1 MSSYNNK
8 IGIYRQICY
17 NLKQVIWMKKKKKKK
32 FYQYFNIFLLIM
44 GIVFL
49 ILLYFTNVLSLLYF
63 SIISGVLFILTMF
76 LIGNINHKHLWA
88 LFLGMIL
95 LVIEVVGCIYLNKT
109 NSFLDRIHTKTEI
122 EAYKVVVLNSLDATV
137 SDLKEIGILKNT
149 DEGYTKAVEEI
160 EEKINKTVTFDD
172 VSSLTSALLMEKIPA
187 ILIDNATDTVLREND
202 TRYASNTKSIYDYEI
217 TVKTNVKEKNMDI
230 TKNTFSIYISGVDT
244 YNKIATKTRSD
255 VNIVLTVNPVTK
267 KIVMSHIP
275 RDYYVTL
282 AGKNSK
288 DKLTHASLYGI
299 DTAMKTVENFTG
311 VKIDYYVRLN
321 FTSLIKIVDL
331 LGGIDVNS
339 KYAFET
345 GIYDSTMKKTY
356 KFKKGLNHLDGD
368 AALSFVRERHSFADG
383 DITRGEN
390 QMIVLEALIKKAMS
404 PKIITSYTKFLDVLD
419 DAMITNMTKKEITDF
434 IKKEISKPS
443 SYEIE
448 SVSLNGTSAL
458 DYTFS
463 YPMSKLYVMVPDE
476 QLLNDYKEK
485 VNALY

>member
-1 MSSYNNK
+1 M
-8 IGIYRQICY
+8 
-17 NLKQVIWMKKKKKKK
+17 KKKKKK
-32 FYQYFNIFLLIM
+32 FYHYFNILLLLI
-44 GIVFL
+44 GIIFL
-49 ILLYFTNVLSLLYF
+49 VLLYFTNVLNLVYF
-63 SIISGVLFILTMF
+63 GLVTVVLFILTM
-76 LIGNINHKHLWA
+76 LIIANINHKRLWA
-88 LFLGMIL
+88 LFLGIVL
-95 LVIEVVGCIYLNKT
+95 FVIELIGCIYLNKT
-109 NSFLDRIHTKTEI
+109 NSFLDKIHTKTEI
-122 EAYKVVVLNSLDATV
+122 EAYKVVVLNSLEKTV
-137 SDLKEIGILKNT
+137 DDLKEIGILKNT
-149 DEGYTKAVEEI
+149 DEGYTKAVTQI
-160 EEKINKTVTFDD
+160 EEKIDKTVTFDD

-187 ILIDNATDTVLREND
+187 ILIDSATDTVLREND
-202 TRYASNTKSIYDYEI
+202 TVYASSTKSIYNYEI
-217 TVKTNVKEKNMDI
+217 TVKTNVAEKNVDI
-230 TKNTFSIYISGVDT
+230 TKNTFSVYISGIDT

-255 VNIVLTVNPVTK
+255 VNIVMTVNPVTK
-267 KIVMSHIP
+267 KIVMAHIP

-282 AGKNSK
+282 YGKNGK

-311 VKIDYYVRLN
+311 IKIDYYVRLN

-356 KFKKGLNHLDGD
+356 KFKKGMNHLDGD
-368 AALSFVRERHSFADG
+368 AALSFVRERHSFTDG

-390 QMIVLEALIKKAMS
+390 QMLVLEALIKKAMS

-419 DAMITNMTKKEITDF
+419 DAMITNMSKKEITDF

-443 SYEIE
+443 NYDIE
-448 SVSLNGTSAL
+448 SISLNGTSAM

-476 QLLNDYKEK
+476 KNLKDYQEK
-485 VNALY
+485 VSALY

>member
-1 MSSYNNK
+1 M
-8 IGIYRQICY
+8 
-17 NLKQVIWMKKKKKKK
+17 KKKKKK
-32 FYQYFNIFLLIM
+32 FYHYFNILLLLI
-44 GIVFL
+44 GIIFL
-49 ILLYFTNVLSLLYF
+49 VLLYFTNVLNLIYF
-63 SIISGVLFILTMF
+63 GLVTVVLFILTMF
-76 LIGNINHKHLWA
+76 IIANINHKRLWA
-88 LFLGMIL
+88 LFLGIVL
-95 LVIEVVGCIYLNKT
+95 FVIELIGCIYLNKT
-109 NSFLDRIHTKTEI
+109 NSFLDKIHTKTEI
-122 EAYKVVVLNSLDATV
+122 EAYKVVVLNSLEKTV
-137 SDLKEIGILKNT
+137 DDLKEIGILKNT
-149 DEGYTKAVEEI
+149 DEGYTKAVTQI
-160 EEKINKTVTFDD
+160 EEKIDKTVTFDD

-187 ILIDNATDTVLREND
+187 ILINSATDTVLREND
-202 TRYASNTKSIYDYEI
+202 TVYASSTKSIYNYEI
-217 TVKTNVKEKNMDI
+217 TVKTNVAEKNVDI
-230 TKNTFSIYISGVDT
+230 TKNTFSVYISGVDT

-255 VNIVLTVNPVTK
+255 VNIVMTVNPVTK
-267 KIVMSHIP
+267 KIVMAHIP

-282 AGKNSK
+282 YGKNSK

-311 VKIDYYVRLN
+311 IKIDYYVRLN

-356 KFKKGLNHLDGD
+356 KFKKGMNHLDGD
-368 AALSFVRERHSFADG
+368 AALSFVRERHSFTDG

-390 QMIVLEALIKKAMS
+390 QMLVLEALIKKAMS

-419 DAMITNMTKKEITDF
+419 DAMITNMSKKEITDF

-443 SYEIE
+443 NYDIE
-448 SVSLNGTSAL
+448 SISLNGTSAM

-476 QLLNDYKEK
+476 KNLKDYQEK
-485 VNALY
+485 VSALY

>member
-1 MSSYNNK
+1 
-8 IGIYRQICY
+8 
-17 NLKQVIWMKKKKKKK
+17 
-32 FYQYFNIFLLIM
+32 M

-63 SIISGVLFILTMF
+63 GIIGAVLFILTMI

-88 LFLGMIL
+88 LFLGIV
-95 LVIEVVGCIYLNKT
+95 LVVLEVIGCFYLNKT
-109 NSFLDRIHTKTEI
+109 NSFFDKIHTKTEI
-122 EAYKVVVLNSLDATV
+122 EAYKVVVLSSLNTSV
-137 SDLKEIGILKNT
+137 NDLKEIGVLKSS
-149 DEGYTKAVEEI
+149 DDGYKKAVEEI
-160 EEKINKTVTFDD
+160 EEKVEKTLTFDD

-202 TRYASNTKSIYDYEI
+202 TGYASSTKSIYDYEI
-217 TVKTNVKEKNMDI
+217 TVKTNVKENNIDI
-230 TKNTFSIYISGVDT
+230 TKNTFSVYISGVDT

-275 RDYYVTL
+275 RDYYVPL
-282 AGKNSK
+282 AGKNGK

-299 DTAMKTVENFTG
+299 DTAIATVENFTG

-321 FTSLIKIVDL
+321 FTSLIRIVDL

-356 KFKKGLNHLDGD
+356 KFKKGLNHLNGD

-404 PKIITSYTKFLDVLD
+404 PKIITNYTKFLDVLD

-443 SYEIE
+443 SYNIE
-448 SVSLNGTSAL
+448 TINLNGTSAL

-485 VNALY
+485 VSALY

>member
-1 MSSYNNK
+1 M
-8 IGIYRQICY
+8 
-17 NLKQVIWMKKKKKKK
+17 KKKKKK
-32 FYQYFNIFLLIM
+32 FYHYFNILLLLI
-44 GIVFL
+44 GIIFL
-49 ILLYFTNVLSLLYF
+49 VLLYFTNVLNLVYF
-63 SIISGVLFILTMF
+63 GLVTVVLFILTMF
-76 LIGNINHKHLWA
+76 IIANINHKRLWA
-88 LFLGMIL
+88 LFLGIVL
-95 LVIEVVGCIYLNKT
+95 FVIELIGCIYLNKT
-109 NSFLDRIHTKTEI
+109 NSFLDKIHTKTEI
-122 EAYKVVVLNSLDATV
+122 EAYKVVVLNSLEKTV
-137 SDLKEIGILKNT
+137 DDLKEIGILKNT
-149 DEGYTKAVEEI
+149 DEGYTKAVTQI
-160 EEKINKTVTFDD
+160 EEKIDKTVTFDD

-187 ILIDNATDTVLREND
+187 ILIDSATDTVLREND
-202 TRYASNTKSIYDYEI
+202 TVYASSTKSIYNYEI
-217 TVKTNVKEKNMDI
+217 TVKTNVAEKNMDI
-230 TKNTFSIYISGVDT
+230 TKNTFSVYISGVDT

-255 VNIVLTVNPVTK
+255 VNIVMTVNPVTK
-267 KIVMSHIP
+267 KIVMAHIP

-282 AGKNSK
+282 YGKNSK

-311 VKIDYYVRLN
+311 IKIDYYVRLN

-356 KFKKGLNHLDGD
+356 KFKKGMNHLDGD
-368 AALSFVRERHSFADG
+368 AALSFVRERHSFTDG

-390 QMIVLEALIKKAMS
+390 QMLVLEALIKKAMS

-419 DAMITNMTKKEITDF
+419 DAMITNMSKKEITDF

-443 SYEIE
+443 NYDIE
-448 SVSLNGTSAL
+448 SISLNGTSAM

-476 QLLNDYKEK
+476 KNLKDYQEK
-485 VNALY
+485 VSALY

>member
-1 MSSYNNK
+1 M
-8 IGIYRQICY
+8 
-17 NLKQVIWMKKKKKKK
+17 KKKKKK
-32 FYQYFNIFLLIM
+32 FYHYFNILLLLI
-44 GIVFL
+44 GIIFL
-49 ILLYFTNVLSLLYF
+49 VLLYFTNVLNLVYF
-63 SIISGVLFILTMF
+63 GLVTVVLFILTMF
-76 LIGNINHKHLWA
+76 IIANINHKRLWA
-88 LFLGMIL
+88 LFLGIVL
-95 LVIEVVGCIYLNKT
+95 FVIELIGCIYLNKT
-109 NSFLDRIHTKTEI
+109 NSFLDKIHTKTEI
-122 EAYKVVVLNSLDATV
+122 EAYKVVVLNSLEKTV
-137 SDLKEIGILKNT
+137 DDLKEIGILKNT
-149 DEGYTKAVEEI
+149 DEGYTKAVTQI
-160 EEKINKTVTFDD
+160 EEKIDKTVTFDD

-187 ILIDNATDTVLREND
+187 ILIDSATDTVLREND
-202 TRYASNTKSIYDYEI
+202 TVYASSTKSIYNYEI
-217 TVKTNVKEKNMDI
+217 TVKTNVAEKNVDI
-230 TKNTFSIYISGVDT
+230 TKNTFSVYISGVDT

-255 VNIVLTVNPVTK
+255 VNIVMTVNPVTK
-267 KIVMSHIP
+267 KIVMAHIP

-282 AGKNSK
+282 YGKNSK

-311 VKIDYYVRLN
+311 IKIDYYVRLN

-356 KFKKGLNHLDGD
+356 KFKKGMNHLDGD
-368 AALSFVRERHSFADG
+368 AALSFVRERHSFTDG

-390 QMIVLEALIKKAMS
+390 QMLVLEDLINKAMS

-419 DAMITNMTKKEITDF
+419 DAMITNMSKKEITDF

-443 SYEIE
+443 NYDIE
-448 SVSLNGTSAL
+448 SISLNGTSAM

-476 QLLNDYKEK
+476 KNLKDYQEK
-485 VNALY
+485 VSALY

>member
-1 MSSYNNK
+1 
-8 IGIYRQICY
+8 
-17 NLKQVIWMKKKKKKK
+17 MKKKKKKK
-32 FYQYFNIFLLIM
+32 FYQYFNVLLLVVNI
-44 GIVFL
+44 IFL
-49 ILLYFTNVLSLLYF
+49 ILLYFTNVLNLLYF
-63 SIISGVLFILTMF
+63 GLISAVLVGLALF
-76 LIGNINHKHLWA
+76 LIRNIKNKHIWA
-88 LFLGMIL
+88 LFLGIVL
-95 LVIEVVGCIYLNKT
+95 FVIEIIGCVYLNKT
-109 NSFLDRIHTKTEI
+109 NSFLDKIHTKTEI
-122 EAYKVVVLNSLDATV
+122 EAYKVVVLNNLETTV
-137 SDLKEIGILKNT
+137 SDLKEIGVLKNT
-149 DEGYTKAVEEI
+149 DEGYTRAVKEI
-160 EEKINKTVTFDD
+160 QEKIDKTVFFDD

-202 TRYASNTKSIYDYEI
+202 TAYASSTKSIYNYEI
-217 TVKTNVKEKNMDI
+217 TVKTNVKENNIDI
-230 TKNTFSIYISGVDT
+230 TKNTFSVYISGVDT

-267 KIVMSHIP
+267 KIVMVHIP
-275 RDYYVTL
+275 RDYYVSL
-282 AGKNSK
+282 YGKNSK

-331 LGGIDVNS
+331 LGGIDVKS

-345 GIYDSTMKKTY
+345 GIYDSTMTKTY

-419 DAMITNMTKKEITDF
+419 DAMITNLTKKEITDF

-463 YPMSKLYVMVPDE
+463 YPISKLYVMVPNE
-476 QLLNDYKEK
+476 EILREYKEK
-485 VNALY
+485 VSALY

>member
-1 MSSYNNK
+1 M
-8 IGIYRQICY
+8 
-17 NLKQVIWMKKKKKKK
+17 KKKKKK
-32 FYQYFNIFLLIM
+32 FYHYFNILLLLI
-44 GIVFL
+44 GIIFL
-49 ILLYFTNVLSLLYF
+49 VLLYFTNVLNLVYLG
-63 SIISGVLFILTMF
+63 IITGVLFILTMF
-76 LIGNINHKHLWA
+76 IIGNINHKRLWA
-88 LFLGMIL
+88 LFLGIVL
-95 LVIEVVGCIYLNKT
+95 FIIEFIGCIYLNKT
-109 NSFLDRIHTKTEI
+109 NSFLDKIHTKTEI
-122 EAYKVVVLNSLDATV
+122 EAYKVVVLNSLEKTV
-137 SDLKEIGILKNT
+137 DDLKEIGILKNT
-149 DEGYTKAVEEI
+149 DEGYTKAVMQI
-160 EEKINKTVTFDD
+160 KEKIDKTVTFDD
-172 VSSLTSALLMEKIPA
+172 VSSLTSALLMGKIPA

-202 TRYASNTKSIYDYEI
+202 PGYASSTKSIYDYEI
-217 TVKTNVKEKNMDI
+217 TVKTNVAEKNIDI
-230 TKNTFSIYISGVDT
+230 TKNTFSVYISGVDT

-267 KIVMSHIP
+267 KIVMVHIP

-282 AGKNSK
+282 YGKNGK

-345 GIYDSTMKKTY
+345 GIYDSTMTKTY
-356 KFKKGLNHLDGD
+356 KFKKGMNHLDGD
-368 AALSFVRERHSFADG
+368 AALSFVRERHSFTDG

-390 QMIVLEALIKKAMS
+390 QMLVLEALIKKAMS

-419 DAMITNMTKKEITDF
+419 DAMITNMSKKEITDF

-448 SVSLNGTSAL
+448 SVSLNGTSAM

-476 QLLNDYKEK
+476 ELLKNYQEK
-485 VNALY
+485 VSALY

>member
-1 MSSYNNK
+1 
-8 IGIYRQICY
+8 
-17 NLKQVIWMKKKKKKK
+17 
-32 FYQYFNIFLLIM
+32 M

-63 SIISGVLFILTMF
+63 SIIGAVLFILTMI

-88 LFLGMIL
+88 LFLGIV
-95 LVIEVVGCIYLNKT
+95 LVVLEVIGCLYLNKT
-109 NSFLDRIHTKTEI
+109 NSFLDKIHTKTEI
-122 EAYKVVVLNSLDATV
+122 EAYKVVVLNSLNTSV
-137 SDLKEIGILKNT
+137 NDLKEIGVLKSS
-149 DEGYTKAVEEI
+149 DEGYKKAVEEI
-160 EEKINKTVTFDD
+160 EEKIEKTITFDD

-202 TRYASNTKSIYDYEI
+202 TGYAGSTKSIYDYEI
-217 TVKTNVKEKNMDI
+217 TVKTNVKENNIDI
-230 TKNTFSIYISGVDT
+230 TKNTFSVYISGVDT

-275 RDYYVTL
+275 RDYYVPL
-282 AGKNSK
+282 AGKNGK

-299 DTAMKTVENFTG
+299 DTAIATVENFTG

-356 KFKKGLNHLDGD
+356 KFKKGLNHLNGD

-404 PKIITSYTKFLDVLD
+404 PKIITNYTKFLDVLD

-443 SYEIE
+443 SYNIE
-448 SVSLNGTSAL
+448 TINLNGTSAL

-485 VNALY
+485 VSALY

>member
-1 MSSYNNK
+1 M
-8 IGIYRQICY
+8 
-17 NLKQVIWMKKKKKKK
+17 KKKKKK
-32 FYQYFNIFLLIM
+32 FYHYFNILLLLI
-44 GIVFL
+44 GIIFL
-49 ILLYFTNVLSLLYF
+49 VLLYFTNVLNLIYF
-63 SIISGVLFILTMF
+63 GLVTVVLFILTMF
-76 LIGNINHKHLWA
+76 IIANINHKRLWA
-88 LFLGMIL
+88 LFLGIVL
-95 LVIEVVGCIYLNKT
+95 FVIELIGCIYLNKT
-109 NSFLDRIHTKTEI
+109 NSFLDKIHTKTEI
-122 EAYKVVVLNSLDATV
+122 EAYKVVVLNSLEKTV
-137 SDLKEIGILKNT
+137 DDLKEIGILKNT
-149 DEGYTKAVEEI
+149 DEGYTKAVTQI
-160 EEKINKTVTFDD
+160 EEKIDKTVTFDD

-187 ILIDNATDTVLREND
+187 ILIDSATDTVLREND
-202 TRYASNTKSIYDYEI
+202 TVYASSTKSIYNYEI
-217 TVKTNVKEKNMDI
+217 TVKTNVAEKNVDI
-230 TKNTFSIYISGVDT
+230 TKNTFSVYISGIDT

-255 VNIVLTVNPVTK
+255 VNIVMTVNPVTK
-267 KIVMSHIP
+267 KIVMAHIP

-282 AGKNSK
+282 YGKNGK

-311 VKIDYYVRLN
+311 IQIDYYVRLN

-356 KFKKGLNHLDGD
+356 KFKKGMNHLDGD
-368 AALSFVRERHSFADG
+368 AALSFVRERHSFTDG

-390 QMIVLEALIKKAMS
+390 QMLVLEALIKKAMS

-419 DAMITNMTKKEITDF
+419 DAMITNMSKKEITDF

-443 SYEIE
+443 NYDIE
-448 SVSLNGTSAL
+448 SISLNGTSAM

-476 QLLNDYKEK
+476 KNLKDYQEK
-485 VNALY
+485 VSALY

>member
-1 MSSYNNK
+1 M
-8 IGIYRQICY
+8 
-17 NLKQVIWMKKKKKKK
+17 KKKKKK
-32 FYQYFNIFLLIM
+32 FYHYFNILLLLI
-44 GIVFL
+44 GIIFL
-49 ILLYFTNVLSLLYF
+49 VLLYFTNVLNLVYF
-63 SIISGVLFILTMF
+63 GLVTVVLFILTM
-76 LIGNINHKHLWA
+76 LIIANINHKRLWA
-88 LFLGMIL
+88 LFLGIVL
-95 LVIEVVGCIYLNKT
+95 FVIELIGCIYLNKT
-109 NSFLDRIHTKTEI
+109 NSFLDKIHTKTEI
-122 EAYKVVVLNSLDATV
+122 EAYKVVVLNSLEKTV
-137 SDLKEIGILKNT
+137 DDLKEIGILKNT
-149 DEGYTKAVEEI
+149 DEGYTKAVTQI
-160 EEKINKTVTFDD
+160 EEKIDKTVTFDD

-187 ILIDNATDTVLREND
+187 ILIDSATDTVLREND
-202 TRYASNTKSIYDYEI
+202 TVYASSTKSIYNYEI
-217 TVKTNVKEKNMDI
+217 TVKTNVAEKNVDI
-230 TKNTFSIYISGVDT
+230 TKNTFSVYISGIDT

-255 VNIVLTVNPVTK
+255 VNIVMTVNPVTK
-267 KIVMSHIP
+267 KIVMAHIP

-282 AGKNSK
+282 YGKNSK

-311 VKIDYYVRLN
+311 IKIDYYVRLN

-356 KFKKGLNHLDGD
+356 KFKKGMNHLDGD
-368 AALSFVRERHSFADG
+368 AALSFVRERHSFTDG

-390 QMIVLEALIKKAMS
+390 QMLVLEALIKKAMS

-419 DAMITNMTKKEITDF
+419 DAMITNMSKKEITDF

-443 SYEIE
+443 NYDIE
-448 SVSLNGTSAL
+448 SISLNGTSAM

-476 QLLNDYKEK
+476 KNLKDYQEK
-485 VNALY
+485 VSALY

>member
-1 MSSYNNK
+1 
-8 IGIYRQICY
+8 
-17 NLKQVIWMKKKKKKK
+17 
-32 FYQYFNIFLLIM
+32 M

-63 SIISGVLFILTMF
+63 GIIGAVLFILTII

-88 LFLGMIL
+88 LFLGIV
-95 LVIEVVGCIYLNKT
+95 LVVLEVIGCFYLNKT
-109 NSFLDRIHTKTEI
+109 YSFLDKIHTKTEI
-122 EAYKVVVLNSLDATV
+122 EAYKVVVLNSLNTSDN
-137 SDLKEIGILKNT
+137 DLKEIGVLKSS
-149 DEGYTKAVEEI
+149 DDGYKKAVEEI
-160 EEKINKTVTFDD
+160 EEKVEKTLTFDD

-202 TRYASNTKSIYDYEI
+202 TGYASSTKSIYDYEI
-217 TVKTNVKEKNMDI
+217 TVKTNVKENNIDI
-230 TKNTFSIYISGVDT
+230 TKNTFSVYISGVDT

-255 VNIVLTVNPVTK
+255 VNIVLTVNPMTK

-275 RDYYVTL
+275 RDYYVPL
-282 AGKNSK
+282 AGKNGK
-288 DKLTHASLYGI
+288 DKLTHASFYGI

-419 DAMITNMTKKEITDF
+419 DAMITNMTKREITDF

-443 SYEIE
+443 SYNIE
-448 SVSLNGTSAL
+448 TINLNGTSAL

-485 VNALY
+485 VSALY

>member
-1 MSSYNNK
+1 M
-8 IGIYRQICY
+8 
-17 NLKQVIWMKKKKKKK
+17 KKKKKK
-32 FYQYFNIFLLIM
+32 FYHYFNILLLLI
-44 GIVFL
+44 GIIFL
-49 ILLYFTNVLSLLYF
+49 VLLYFTNVLNLIYF
-63 SIISGVLFILTMF
+63 GLVTVVLFILTMF
-76 LIGNINHKHLWA
+76 IIANINHKRLWA
-88 LFLGMIL
+88 LFLGIVL
-95 LVIEVVGCIYLNKT
+95 FVIELIGCIYLNKT
-109 NSFLDRIHTKTEI
+109 NSFLDKIHTKTEI
-122 EAYKVVVLNSLDATV
+122 EAYKVVVLNSLEKTV
-137 SDLKEIGILKNT
+137 DDLKEIGILKNT
-149 DEGYTKAVEEI
+149 DEGYTKAVTQI
-160 EEKINKTVTFDD
+160 EEKIDKTVTFDD

-187 ILIDNATDTVLREND
+187 ILIDSATDTVLREND
-202 TRYASNTKSIYDYEI
+202 TVYASSTKSIYNYEI
-217 TVKTNVKEKNMDI
+217 TVKTNVAEKNMDI
-230 TKNTFSIYISGVDT
+230 TKNTFSVYISGVDT

-255 VNIVLTVNPVTK
+255 VNIVMTVNPVTK
-267 KIVMSHIP
+267 KIVMAHIP

-282 AGKNSK
+282 YGKNSK

-311 VKIDYYVRLN
+311 IKIDYYVRLN

-356 KFKKGLNHLDGD
+356 KFKKGMNHLDGD
-368 AALSFVRERHSFADG
+368 AALSFVRERHSFTDG

-390 QMIVLEALIKKAMS
+390 QMLVLEALIKKAMS

-419 DAMITNMTKKEITDF
+419 DAMITNMSKKEITDF

-443 SYEIE
+443 NYDIE
-448 SVSLNGTSAL
+448 SISLNGTSAM

-476 QLLNDYKEK
+476 KNLKDYQEK
-485 VNALY
+485 VSALY

>member
-1 MSSYNNK
+1 M
-8 IGIYRQICY
+8 
-17 NLKQVIWMKKKKKKK
+17 KKKKKK
-32 FYQYFNIFLLIM
+32 FYHYFNILLLLI
-44 GIVFL
+44 GIIFL
-49 ILLYFTNVLSLLYF
+49 VLLYFTNVLNLVYF
-63 SIISGVLFILTMF
+63 GLVTVVLFILTMF
-76 LIGNINHKHLWA
+76 IIANINHKRLWA
-88 LFLGMIL
+88 LFLGIVL
-95 LVIEVVGCIYLNKT
+95 FVIELIGCIYLNKT
-109 NSFLDRIHTKTEI
+109 NSFLDKIHTKTEI
-122 EAYKVVVLNSLDATV
+122 EAYKVVVLNSLEKTV
-137 SDLKEIGILKNT
+137 DDLKEIGILKNT
-149 DEGYTKAVEEI
+149 DEGYTKAVTQI
-160 EEKINKTVTFDD
+160 EEKIDKTVTFDD

-187 ILIDNATDTVLREND
+187 ILIDSATDTVLREND
-202 TRYASNTKSIYDYEI
+202 TVYASSTKSIYNYEI
-217 TVKTNVKEKNMDI
+217 TVKTNVAEKNVDI
-230 TKNTFSIYISGVDT
+230 TKNTFSVYISGVDT

-255 VNIVLTVNPVTK
+255 VNIVMTVNPVTK
-267 KIVMSHIP
+267 KIVMAHIP

-282 AGKNSK
+282 YGKNSK

-311 VKIDYYVRLN
+311 IKIDYYVRLN

-356 KFKKGLNHLDGD
+356 KFKKGMNHLDGD
-368 AALSFVRERHSFADG
+368 AALSFVRERHSFTDG

-390 QMIVLEALIKKAMS
+390 QMLVLEALIKKAMS

-419 DAMITNMTKKEITDF
+419 DAMITNMSKKEITDF

-443 SYEIE
+443 NYDIE
-448 SVSLNGTSAL
+448 SISLNGTSAM

-476 QLLNDYKEK
+476 KNLKDYQEK
-485 VNALY
+485 VSALY

>member
-1 MSSYNNK
+1 
-8 IGIYRQICY
+8 
-17 NLKQVIWMKKKKKKK
+17 
-32 FYQYFNIFLLIM
+32 M

-63 SIISGVLFILTMF
+63 GIIGTVLFLLTMI

-88 LFLGMIL
+88 LFLGIV
-95 LVIEVVGCIYLNKT
+95 LVVLEVIGCFYLNKT
-109 NSFLDRIHTKTEI
+109 NSFFDKIHTKTEI
-122 EAYKVVVLNSLDATV
+122 EAYKVVVLNSLNTSV
-137 SDLKEIGILKNT
+137 NDLKEIGVLKSS
-149 DEGYTKAVEEI
+149 DDGYKKAVEEI
-160 EEKINKTVTFDD
+160 EEKVAKTLTFDD

-202 TRYASNTKSIYDYEI
+202 TGYASSTKSIYDYEI
-217 TVKTNVKEKNMDI
+217 TVKTNVKENNIDI
-230 TKNTFSIYISGVDT
+230 TKNTFSVYISGVDT

-275 RDYYVTL
+275 RDYYVHL
-282 AGKNSK
+282 AGKNGK

-299 DTAMKTVENFTG
+299 DTAIATLENFTG

-356 KFKKGLNHLDGD
+356 KFKKGLNHLNGD

-404 PKIITSYTKFLDVLD
+404 PKIITNYTKFLDVLD

-443 SYEIE
+443 SYNIE
-448 SVSLNGTSAL
+448 TINLNGTSAL

-485 VNALY
+485 VSALY

>member
-1 MSSYNNK
+1 M
-8 IGIYRQICY
+8 
-17 NLKQVIWMKKKKKKK
+17 KKKKKK
-32 FYQYFNIFLLIM
+32 FYHYFNILLLLI
-44 GIVFL
+44 GIIFL
-49 ILLYFTNVLSLLYF
+49 VLLYFTNVLNLVYF
-63 SIISGVLFILTMF
+63 GLVTVVLFILTMF
-76 LIGNINHKHLWA
+76 IIANINHKRLWA
-88 LFLGMIL
+88 LFLGIVL
-95 LVIEVVGCIYLNKT
+95 FVIELIGCIYLNKT
-109 NSFLDRIHTKTEI
+109 NSFLDKIHTKTEI
-122 EAYKVVVLNSLDATV
+122 EAYKVVVLNSLEKTV
-137 SDLKEIGILKNT
+137 DDLKEIGILKNT
-149 DEGYTKAVEEI
+149 DEGYTKAVTQI
-160 EEKINKTVTFDD
+160 EEKIDKTVTFDD

-187 ILIDNATDTVLREND
+187 ILIDSATDTVLREND
-202 TRYASNTKSIYDYEI
+202 TVYASSTKSIYNYEI
-217 TVKTNVKEKNMDI
+217 TVKTNVAEKNVDI
-230 TKNTFSIYISGVDT
+230 TKNIFSVYISGVDT

-255 VNIVLTVNPVTK
+255 VNIVMTVNPVTK
-267 KIVMSHIP
+267 KIVMAHIP

-282 AGKNSK
+282 YGKNSK

-311 VKIDYYVRLN
+311 IKIDYYVRLN

-356 KFKKGLNHLDGD
+356 KFKKGMNHLDGD
-368 AALSFVRERHSFADG
+368 AALSFVRERHSFTDG

-390 QMIVLEALIKKAMS
+390 QMLVLEALIKKAMS

-419 DAMITNMTKKEITDF
+419 DAMITNMSKKEITDF

-443 SYEIE
+443 NYDIE
-448 SVSLNGTSAL
+448 SISLNGTSAM

-476 QLLNDYKEK
+476 KNLKDYQEK
-485 VNALY
+485 VSALY

>member
-1 MSSYNNK
+1 M
-8 IGIYRQICY
+8 
-17 NLKQVIWMKKKKKKK
+17 KKKKKK
-32 FYQYFNIFLLIM
+32 FYHYFNILLLLI
-44 GIVFL
+44 GIIFL
-49 ILLYFTNVLSLLYF
+49 VLLYFTNVLNLIYF
-63 SIISGVLFILTMF
+63 GLVTVVLFILTMF
-76 LIGNINHKHLWA
+76 IIANINHKRLWA
-88 LFLGMIL
+88 LFLGIVL
-95 LVIEVVGCIYLNKT
+95 FVIELIGCIYLNKT
-109 NSFLDRIHTKTEI
+109 NSFLDKIHTKTEI
-122 EAYKVVVLNSLDATV
+122 EAYKVVVLNSLEKTV
-137 SDLKEIGILKNT
+137 DDLKEIGILKNT
-149 DEGYTKAVEEI
+149 DEGYTKAVTQI
-160 EEKINKTVTFDD
+160 EEKIDKTVTFDD

-187 ILIDNATDTVLREND
+187 ILIDSATDTVLREND
-202 TRYASNTKSIYDYEI
+202 TVYASSTKSIYNYEI
-217 TVKTNVKEKNMDI
+217 TVKTNVAEKNVDI
-230 TKNTFSIYISGVDT
+230 TKNTFSVYISGVDT

-255 VNIVLTVNPVTK
+255 VNIVMTVNPVTK
-267 KIVMSHIP
+267 KIVMAHIP

-282 AGKNSK
+282 YGKNSK

-311 VKIDYYVRLN
+311 IKIDYYVRLN

-356 KFKKGLNHLDGD
+356 KFKKGMNHLDGD
-368 AALSFVRERHSFADG
+368 AALSFVRERHSFTDG

-390 QMIVLEALIKKAMS
+390 QMLVLEALIKKAMS

-419 DAMITNMTKKEITDF
+419 DAMITNMSKKEITNF

-443 SYEIE
+443 NYDIE
-448 SVSLNGTSAL
+448 SISLNGTSAM

-476 QLLNDYKEK
+476 KNLKDYQEK
-485 VNALY
+485 VSALY

>member
-1 MSSYNNK
+1 M
-8 IGIYRQICY
+8 
-17 NLKQVIWMKKKKKKK
+17 KKKKKK
-32 FYQYFNIFLLIM
+32 FYHYFNILLLLI
-44 GIVFL
+44 GIIFL
-49 ILLYFTNVLSLLYF
+49 VLLYFTNVLNLVYLG
-63 SIISGVLFILTMF
+63 IITGVLFILTMF
-76 LIGNINHKHLWA
+76 IIGNINHKRLWA
-88 LFLGMIL
+88 LFLGIVL
-95 LVIEVVGCIYLNKT
+95 FIIEFIGCIYLNKT
-109 NSFLDRIHTKTEI
+109 NSFLDKIHTKTEI
-122 EAYKVVVLNSLDATV
+122 EAYKVVVLNSLEKTV
-137 SDLKEIGILKNT
+137 DDLKEIGILKNT
-149 DEGYTKAVEEI
+149 DEGYTKAVMQI
-160 EEKINKTVTFDD
+160 KEKIDKTVTFDD
-172 VSSLTSALLMEKIPA
+172 VSSLTSALLMGKIPA

-202 TRYASNTKSIYDYEI
+202 TGYASSTKSIYDYEI
-217 TVKTNVKEKNMDI
+217 TVKTNVAEKNIDI
-230 TKNTFSIYISGVDT
+230 TKNTFSVYISGVDT

-267 KIVMSHIP
+267 KIVMVHIP

-282 AGKNSK
+282 YGKNGK

-311 VKIDYYVRLN
+311 IKIDYYVRLN

-345 GIYDSTMKKTY
+345 GIYDSTMTKTY
-356 KFKKGLNHLDGD
+356 KFKKGMNHLDGD
-368 AALSFVRERHSFADG
+368 AALSFVRERHSFTDG

-390 QMIVLEALIKKAMS
+390 QMLVLEALIKKAMS
-404 PKIITSYTKFLDVLD
+404 PKIITNYTKFLDVLD
-419 DAMITNMTKKEITDF
+419 DAMITNMSKKEITDF

-448 SVSLNGTSAL
+448 SISLKGTSAM

-476 QLLNDYKEK
+476 ELLKNYQEK
-485 VNALY
+485 VSALY

>member
-1 MSSYNNK
+1 
-8 IGIYRQICY
+8 
-17 NLKQVIWMKKKKKKK
+17 MKKKKKR
-32 FYQYFNIFLLIM
+32 FYHYFNILLLLI
-44 GIVFL
+44 GIIFL
-49 ILLYFTNVLSLLYF
+49 ALLYFTNVLNLVYLG
-63 SIISGVLFILTMF
+63 IITGVLFILTMF
-76 LIGNINHKHLWA
+76 IIGNINHKRLWA
-88 LFLGMIL
+88 LFLGIVL
-95 LVIEVVGCIYLNKT
+95 FIIEFIGCIYLNKT
-109 NSFLDRIHTKTEI
+109 NSFLDKIHTKTEI
-122 EAYKVVVLNSLDATV
+122 EAYKVVVLNSLEKTV
-137 SDLKEIGILKNT
+137 DDLKEIGILKNT
-149 DEGYTKAVEEI
+149 DEGYTKAVMQI
-160 EEKINKTVTFDD
+160 KEKIAKTVTFDD
-172 VSSLTSALLMEKIPA
+172 VSSLTSALLMGKIQA

-202 TRYASNTKSIYDYEI
+202 PGYASSTKSIYDYEI
-217 TVKTNVKEKNMDI
+217 TVKTNVAEKNIDI
-230 TKNTFSIYISGVDT
+230 TKNTFSVYISGVDT

-267 KIVMSHIP
+267 KIVMVHIP

-282 AGKNSK
+282 YGKKGK

-345 GIYDSTMKKTY
+345 GIYDSTMTKTY
-356 KFKKGLNHLDGD
+356 KFKKGMNHLDGD
-368 AALSFVRERHSFADG
+368 AALSFVRERHSFTDG

-390 QMIVLEALIKKAMS
+390 QMLVLEALIKKAMS
-404 PKIITSYTKFLDVLD
+404 PKIITSYTKFLNVLD
-419 DAMITNMTKKEITDF
+419 DAMITNMSKKEITDF
-434 IKKEISKPS
+434 IKKEISRPS

-448 SVSLNGTSAL
+448 SISLNGTSAM

-476 QLLNDYKEK
+476 ELLKNYQEK
-485 VNALY
+485 VSALY

>member
-1 MSSYNNK
+1 
-8 IGIYRQICY
+8 
-17 NLKQVIWMKKKKKKK
+17 MKKKKKKK

-63 SIISGVLFILTMF
+63 GIIGTVLFILTMI

-88 LFLGMIL
+88 LFLGIV
-95 LVIEVVGCIYLNKT
+95 LVVLEVIGCFYLNKT
-109 NSFLDRIHTKTEI
+109 NSFLDKIHTKTEI
-122 EAYKVVVLNSLDATV
+122 EAYKVVVLNSLNTSV
-137 SDLKEIGILKNT
+137 NDLKEIGVLKSIA
-149 DEGYTKAVEEI
+149 DGYKKAVEEI
-160 EEKINKTVTFDD
+160 EEKVAKTLTFDD

-187 ILIDNATDTVLREND
+187 ILIDNATDMVLREND
-202 TRYASNTKSIYDYEI
+202 TGYASSTKSIYDYEI
-217 TVKTNVKEKNMDI
+217 TVKTNVKENNIDI
-230 TKNTFSIYISGVDT
+230 TKNTFSVYISGVDT

-275 RDYYVTL
+275 RDYYVPL
-282 AGKNSK
+282 AGKNGK

-339 KYAFET
+339 KYVFET

-419 DAMITNMTKKEITDF
+419 DAMITNMTKREITDF

-443 SYEIE
+443 SYNIE
-448 SVSLNGTSAL
+448 TVNLNGTSAL
-458 DYTFS
+458 DYTFT
-463 YPMSKLYVMVPDE
+463 YLMSKLYVMVPDE

-485 VNALY
+485 VSALY

>member
-1 MSSYNNK
+1 M
-8 IGIYRQICY
+8 
-17 NLKQVIWMKKKKKKK
+17 KKKKKK
-32 FYQYFNIFLLIM
+32 FYHYFNILLLLI
-44 GIVFL
+44 GIIFL
-49 ILLYFTNVLSLLYF
+49 VLLYFTNVLNLIYF
-63 SIISGVLFILTMF
+63 GLVTVVLFILTMF
-76 LIGNINHKHLWA
+76 IIANINHKRLWA
-88 LFLGMIL
+88 LFLGIVL
-95 LVIEVVGCIYLNKT
+95 FVIELIGCIYLNKT
-109 NSFLDRIHTKTEI
+109 NSFLDKIHTKTEI
-122 EAYKVVVLNSLDATV
+122 EAYKVVVLNSLEKTV
-137 SDLKEIGILKNT
+137 DDLKEIGILKNT
-149 DEGYTKAVEEI
+149 DEGYTKAVTQI
-160 EEKINKTVTFDD
+160 EEKIDKTVTFDD

-187 ILIDNATDTVLREND
+187 ILIDSATDTVLREND
-202 TRYASNTKSIYDYEI
+202 TVYASSTKSIYNYEI
-217 TVKTNVKEKNMDI
+217 TVKTNVAEKNVDI
-230 TKNTFSIYISGVDT
+230 TKNTFSVYISGVDT

-255 VNIVLTVNPVTK
+255 VNIVMTVNPVTK
-267 KIVMSHIP
+267 KIVMAHIP

-282 AGKNSK
+282 YGKNSK

-311 VKIDYYVRLN
+311 IKIDYYVRLN

-356 KFKKGLNHLDGD
+356 KFKKGMNHLDGD
-368 AALSFVRERHSFADG
+368 AALSFVRERHSFTDG

-390 QMIVLEALIKKAMS
+390 QMLVLEALIKKAMS

-419 DAMITNMTKKEITDF
+419 DAMITNMSKKEITDF

-443 SYEIE
+443 NYDIE
-448 SVSLNGTSAL
+448 SISLNGTSAM

-476 QLLNDYKEK
+476 KNLKDYQEK
-485 VNALY
+485 VSALY

>member
-1 MSSYNNK
+1 M
-8 IGIYRQICY
+8 
-17 NLKQVIWMKKKKKKK
+17 KKKKKK
-32 FYQYFNIFLLIM
+32 FYHYFNILLLLI
-44 GIVFL
+44 GIIFL
-49 ILLYFTNVLSLLYF
+49 VLLYFTNVLNLVYLG
-63 SIISGVLFILTMF
+63 IITGVLFILTMF
-76 LIGNINHKHLWA
+76 IIGNINHKRLWA
-88 LFLGMIL
+88 LFLGIVL
-95 LVIEVVGCIYLNKT
+95 FIIEFIGCIYLNKT
-109 NSFLDRIHTKTEI
+109 NSFLDKIHTKTEI
-122 EAYKVVVLNSLDATV
+122 EAYKVVVLNSLEKTV
-137 SDLKEIGILKNT
+137 DDLKEIGILKNT
-149 DEGYTKAVEEI
+149 DEGYTKAVMQI
-160 EEKINKTVTFDD
+160 KEKIDKTVTFDD
-172 VSSLTSALLMEKIPA
+172 VSSLTSALLMGKIPA

-202 TRYASNTKSIYDYEI
+202 PGYASSTKSIYDYEI
-217 TVKTNVKEKNMDI
+217 TVKTNVAEKNIDI
-230 TKNTFSIYISGVDT
+230 TKNTFSVYISGVDT

-267 KIVMSHIP
+267 KIVMVHIP

-282 AGKNSK
+282 YGKNGK

-345 GIYDSTMKKTY
+345 GIYDSTMTKTY
-356 KFKKGLNHLDGD
+356 KFKKGMNHLDGD
-368 AALSFVRERHSFADG
+368 AALSFVRERHSFTDG

-390 QMIVLEALIKKAMS
+390 QMLVLEALIKKAMS

-419 DAMITNMTKKEITDF
+419 DAMITNMSKKEITDF

-443 SYEIE
+443 SYDIE
-448 SVSLNGTSAL
+448 SVSLKGTSAM

-476 QLLNDYKEK
+476 ELLKNYQEK
-485 VNALY
+485 VSALY

>member
-1 MSSYNNK
+1 M
-8 IGIYRQICY
+8 
-17 NLKQVIWMKKKKKKK
+17 KKKKKK
-32 FYQYFNIFLLIM
+32 FYHYFNILLLLI
-44 GIVFL
+44 GIIFL
-49 ILLYFTNVLSLLYF
+49 VLLYFTNVLNLIYF
-63 SIISGVLFILTMF
+63 GLVTVVLFILTMF
-76 LIGNINHKHLWA
+76 ITANINHKRLWA
-88 LFLGMIL
+88 LFLGIVL
-95 LVIEVVGCIYLNKT
+95 FVIELIGCIYLNKT
-109 NSFLDRIHTKTEI
+109 NSFLDKIHTKTEI
-122 EAYKVVVLNSLDATV
+122 EAYKVVVLNSLEKTV
-137 SDLKEIGILKNT
+137 DDLKEIGILKNT
-149 DEGYTKAVEEI
+149 DEGYTKAVTQI
-160 EEKINKTVTFDD
+160 EEKIDKTVTFDD

-187 ILIDNATDTVLREND
+187 ILIDSATDTVLREND
-202 TRYASNTKSIYDYEI
+202 TVYASSTKSIYNYEI
-217 TVKTNVKEKNMDI
+217 TVKTNVAEKNVDI
-230 TKNTFSIYISGVDT
+230 TKNTFSVYISGVDT

-255 VNIVLTVNPVTK
+255 VNIVMTVNPVTK
-267 KIVMSHIP
+267 KIVMAHIP

-282 AGKNSK
+282 YGKNSK

-311 VKIDYYVRLN
+311 IKIDYYVRLN

-356 KFKKGLNHLDGD
+356 KFKKGMNHLDGD
-368 AALSFVRERHSFADG
+368 AALSFVRERHSFTDG

-390 QMIVLEALIKKAMS
+390 QMLVLEALIKKAMS

-419 DAMITNMTKKEITDF
+419 DAMITNMSKKEITDF

-443 SYEIE
+443 NYDIE
-448 SVSLNGTSAL
+448 SISLNGTSAM

-476 QLLNDYKEK
+476 KNLKDYQEK
-485 VNALY
+485 VSALY

>member
-1 MSSYNNK
+1 M
-8 IGIYRQICY
+8 
-17 NLKQVIWMKKKKKKK
+17 KKKKKK
-32 FYQYFNIFLLIM
+32 FYHYFNILLLLI
-44 GIVFL
+44 GIIFL
-49 ILLYFTNVLSLLYF
+49 VLLYFTNVLNLIYF
-63 SIISGVLFILTMF
+63 GVVTVVLFILTMF
-76 LIGNINHKHLWA
+76 IIANINHKRLWA
-88 LFLGMIL
+88 LFLGIVL
-95 LVIEVVGCIYLNKT
+95 FVIELIGCIYLNKT
-109 NSFLDRIHTKTEI
+109 NSFLDKIHTKTEI
-122 EAYKVVVLNSLDATV
+122 EAYKVVVLNSLEKTV
-137 SDLKEIGILKNT
+137 DDLKEIGILKNT
-149 DEGYTKAVEEI
+149 DEGYTKAVTQI
-160 EEKINKTVTFDD
+160 EEKIDKTVTFDD

-187 ILIDNATDTVLREND
+187 ILIDSATDTVLREND
-202 TRYASNTKSIYDYEI
+202 TVYASSTKSIYNYEI
-217 TVKTNVKEKNMDI
+217 TVKTNVAEKNVDI
-230 TKNTFSIYISGVDT
+230 TKNTFSVYISGIDT

-255 VNIVLTVNPVTK
+255 VNIVMTVNPVTK
-267 KIVMSHIP
+267 KIVMAHIP

-282 AGKNSK
+282 YGKNGK

-311 VKIDYYVRLN
+311 IQIDYYVRLN

-356 KFKKGLNHLDGD
+356 KFKKGMNHLDGD
-368 AALSFVRERHSFADG
+368 AALSFVRERHSFTDG

-390 QMIVLEALIKKAMS
+390 QMLVLEALIKKAMS

-419 DAMITNMTKKEITDF
+419 DAMITNMSKKEITDF

-443 SYEIE
+443 NYDIE
-448 SVSLNGTSAL
+448 SISLNGTSAM

-476 QLLNDYKEK
+476 KNLKDYQEK
-485 VNALY
+485 VSALY

>member
-1 MSSYNNK
+1 
-8 IGIYRQICY
+8 
-17 NLKQVIWMKKKKKKK
+17 MKKKKKR
-32 FYQYFNIFLLIM
+32 FYHYFNILLLLI
-44 GIVFL
+44 GIIFL
-49 ILLYFTNVLSLLYF
+49 ALLYFTNVLNLVYLG
-63 SIISGVLFILTMF
+63 IITGVLFILTMF
-76 LIGNINHKHLWA
+76 IIGNINHKRLWA
-88 LFLGMIL
+88 LFLGIIL
-95 LVIEVVGCIYLNKT
+95 FIIEFIGCIYLNKT
-109 NSFLDRIHTKTEI
+109 NSFLDKIHTKTEI
-122 EAYKVVVLNSLDATV
+122 EAYKVVVLNSLEKTV
-137 SDLKEIGILKNT
+137 DDLKEIGILKNT
-149 DEGYTKAVEEI
+149 DEGYTKAVMQI
-160 EEKINKTVTFDD
+160 KEKIDKTVTFDD
-172 VSSLTSALLMEKIPA
+172 VSSLTSALLMGKIPA

-202 TRYASNTKSIYDYEI
+202 PGYASSTKSIYDYEI
-217 TVKTNVKEKNMDI
+217 TVKTNVAEKNIDI
-230 TKNTFSIYISGVDT
+230 TKNTFSVYISGVDT

-267 KIVMSHIP
+267 KIVMVHIP

-282 AGKNSK
+282 YGKNGK

-345 GIYDSTMKKTY
+345 GIYDSTMTKTY
-356 KFKKGLNHLDGD
+356 KFKKGMNHLDGD
-368 AALSFVRERHSFADG
+368 AALSFVRERHSFTDG

-390 QMIVLEALIKKAMS
+390 QMLVLEALIKKAMS
-404 PKIITSYTKFLDVLD
+404 PKIITSYTKFLNVLD
-419 DAMITNMTKKEITDF
+419 DAMITNMSKKEITDF
-434 IKKEISKPS
+434 IKKEISRPS

-448 SVSLNGTSAL
+448 SISLNGTSAM

-476 QLLNDYKEK
+476 ELLKNYQEK
-485 VNALY
+485 VSALY

>member
-1 MSSYNNK
+1 
-8 IGIYRQICY
+8 
-17 NLKQVIWMKKKKKKK
+17 
-32 FYQYFNIFLLIM
+32 M

-63 SIISGVLFILTMF
+63 GIIGAVLFILTMI

-88 LFLGMIL
+88 LFLGIV
-95 LVIEVVGCIYLNKT
+95 LVVLEVIGCFYLNKT
-109 NSFLDRIHTKTEI
+109 NSFFDKIHTKTEI
-122 EAYKVVVLNSLDATV
+122 EAYKVVVLSSLNTSV
-137 SDLKEIGILKNT
+137 NDLKEIGVLKSS
-149 DEGYTKAVEEI
+149 DDGYKKAVEEI
-160 EEKINKTVTFDD
+160 EEKVAKTLTFDD

-202 TRYASNTKSIYDYEI
+202 TGYASSTKSIYDYEI
-217 TVKTNVKEKNMDI
+217 TVKTNVKENNIDI
-230 TKNTFSIYISGVDT
+230 TKNTFSVYISGVDT

-275 RDYYVTL
+275 RDYYVPL
-282 AGKNSK
+282 AGKNGK

-299 DTAMKTVENFTG
+299 DTAIATLENFTG

-356 KFKKGLNHLDGD
+356 KFKKGLNHLNGD

-404 PKIITSYTKFLDVLD
+404 PKIITNYTKFLDVLD

-443 SYEIE
+443 SYNIE
-448 SVSLNGTSAL
+448 TINLNGTSAL

-485 VNALY
+485 VSALY

>member
-1 MSSYNNK
+1 M
-8 IGIYRQICY
+8 
-17 NLKQVIWMKKKKKKK
+17 KKKKKK
-32 FYQYFNIFLLIM
+32 FYHYFNILLLLI
-44 GIVFL
+44 GIIFL
-49 ILLYFTNVLSLLYF
+49 VLLYFTNVLNLIYF
-63 SIISGVLFILTMF
+63 GLVTVVLFILTMF
-76 LIGNINHKHLWA
+76 IIANINHKRLWA
-88 LFLGMIL
+88 LFLGIVL
-95 LVIEVVGCIYLNKT
+95 FVIELIGCIYLNKT
-109 NSFLDRIHTKTEI
+109 NSFLDKIHTKTEI
-122 EAYKVVVLNSLDATV
+122 EAYKVVVLNSLEKTV
-137 SDLKEIGILKNT
+137 DDLKEIGILKNT
-149 DEGYTKAVEEI
+149 DEGYTKAVTQI
-160 EEKINKTVTFDD
+160 EEKIDKTVTFDD

-187 ILIDNATDTVLREND
+187 ILIDSATDTVLREND
-202 TRYASNTKSIYDYEI
+202 TVYASSTKSIYNYEI
-217 TVKTNVKEKNMDI
+217 TVKTNVAEKNVDI
-230 TKNTFSIYISGVDT
+230 TKNTFSVYISGIDT

-255 VNIVLTVNPVTK
+255 VNIVMTVNPVTK
-267 KIVMSHIP
+267 KIVMAHIP

-282 AGKNSK
+282 YGKNSK

-311 VKIDYYVRLN
+311 IKIDYYVRLN

-356 KFKKGLNHLDGD
+356 KFKKGMNHLDGD
-368 AALSFVRERHSFADG
+368 AALSFVRERHSFTDG

-390 QMIVLEALIKKAMS
+390 QMLVLEALIKKAMS

-419 DAMITNMTKKEITDF
+419 DAMITNMSKKEITDF

-443 SYEIE
+443 NYDIE
-448 SVSLNGTSAL
+448 SISLNGTSAM

-476 QLLNDYKEK
+476 KNLKDYQEK
-485 VNALY
+485 VSALY